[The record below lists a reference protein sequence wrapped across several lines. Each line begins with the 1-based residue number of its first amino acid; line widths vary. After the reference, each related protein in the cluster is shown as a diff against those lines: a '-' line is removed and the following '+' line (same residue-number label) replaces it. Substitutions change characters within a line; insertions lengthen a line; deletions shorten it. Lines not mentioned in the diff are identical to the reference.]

1 MMTKEII
8 LNKVKAFPPLDDTV
22 NKVMAVCND
31 VESSVA
37 DLARVVKSDPMT
49 TTNILKAAN
58 SPLYGFSREI
68 KSIEQAVSIFGM
80 ETVKGFAFSS
90 FLQKK
95 PDLDLS
101 PYGIDA
107 KDLASISE
115 QQNAFVAKWYK
126 GKKEKLDMLILP
138 SFLMEVGK
146 IVLASLV
153 IEHGKKDEFKALV
166 EQVKSLDE
174 MMELEQKVFG
184 MTNEEVTGVLL
195 NDWNFD
201 PVMYNAIRY
210 INNPDEADED
220 VKEYARIL
228 RVVKTVITTQP
239 LDLDTNLP
247 KALEMVKA
255 YNLDKA
261 KFEEAVKQTFQLETV

>member
-1 MMTKEII
+1 MTKEII
-8 LNKVKAFPPLDDTV
+8 LDKVKAFPPLDDTV

-37 DLARVVKSDPMT
+37 DLAKVVKSDPMT

-107 KDLASISE
+107 KDFASISE
-115 QQNAFVAKWYK
+115 QQNAFVSKWYK
-126 GKKEKLDMLILP
+126 GKRAMLDVLTLP
-138 SFLMEVGK
+138 SFLMEIGK
-146 IVLASLV
+146 IVLSSLV

-166 EQVKSLDE
+166 EQVKSLED
-174 MMELEQKVFG
+174 MQQLEKKVFG
-184 MTNEEVTGVLL
+184 ITNEEVTAILL

-201 PVMYNAIRY
+201 PMMSNAIKY
-210 INNPDEADED
+210 LNNPQEAEED
-220 VKEYARIL
+220 VMPYAQVL
-228 RVVKTVITTQP
+228 QVVKTVISTQP
-239 LDLDTNLP
+239 LDLDNTLP
-247 KALEMVKA
+247 KATELVTK

-261 KFEEAVKQTFQLETV
+261 KFEEVVKEQFQLETV

>member
-1 MMTKEII
+1 MTKEII
-8 LNKVKAFPPLDDTV
+8 LDKVKAFPPLDDTV

-37 DLARVVKSDPMT
+37 DLAKVVKSDPMT

-107 KDLASISE
+107 KDFAAISE

-126 GKKEKLDMLILP
+126 GKRAKLDMLILP
-138 SFLMEVGK
+138 SFLMEIGK
-146 IVLASLV
+146 IVLSSLV

-166 EQVKSLDE
+166 EQVKT
-174 MMELEQKVFG
+174 LEDMFKLEKKVFG
-184 MTNEEVTGVLL
+184 MTNEEVTGILL

-201 PVMYNAIRY
+201 PVMYNAIKY
-210 INNPDEADED
+210 LNNPEEADEE
-220 VKEYARIL
+220 VREYAQVL
-228 RVVKTVITTQP
+228 QVVKTIITTQP

-247 KALEMVKA
+247 KALALVEK
-255 YNLDKA
+255 YNLDKP
-261 KFEEAVKQTFQLETV
+261 KFEEVVKETFQLEAV